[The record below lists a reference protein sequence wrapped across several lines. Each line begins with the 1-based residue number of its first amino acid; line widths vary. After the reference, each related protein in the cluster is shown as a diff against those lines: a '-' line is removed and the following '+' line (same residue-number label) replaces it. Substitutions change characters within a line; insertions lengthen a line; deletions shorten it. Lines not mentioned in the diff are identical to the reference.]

1 MAPVLTLANV
11 GERGKRFLQGP
22 IQRPGAPTHPKPL
35 KHMLLF
41 LNLLHR
47 DKPVTNS
54 ASAPVSPIFKK
65 RSEHARIWLLVGA
78 LVALLIAVV
87 IVFANA
93 YWPYRYRIIKPM
105 LEEVLGGKV
114 TIAHYHRT
122 YFPNPGF
129 MATDITLDR
138 NPTPG
143 VPPLGTIRSIFVQG
157 SWLDLLMLREETRQV
172 DITGLHLIIPAEGS
186 AANKKDFP
194 AGSSSSFIGPDT
206 LIDQLRIHES
216 TLDVTRAEGGIY
228 SFPVRL
234 LTIRDLQKGRT
245 LSYFVNMG
253 NARPRGHIISQGS
266 FGPIDPRNL
275 GATPLSGHFT
285 FENVDLHDIGDIGG
299 TLSSQGN
306 FHGNLA
312 QIQAEASTVT
322 PDFSVG
328 RGQPTPE
335 TTSARCTINGLSGD
349 VLLDAIDVKF
359 GSTAIFMKGGVVGSP
374 KVIDVDIDVS
384 AGRAQDI
391 LRPFL
396 HADSPIAGT
405 VRLKSHA
412 HVDPAGHGVHF
423 LDRLHVEGSFDV
435 PAEHLTNP
443 RTERE
448 LSAFSE
454 RAQKGQP
461 FKAEPVTGSPPGDAA
476 QPDKADVISSLKG
489 IARIEKGSITTRHI
503 EFNIPGS
510 SVDLHGT
517 FNLRDGSVRLV
528 GDLKMQS
535 DVSHAATG
543 FKSILLKPLIPFFKK
558 RKAGAVIPIAVTGKP
573 GSYKVSQDLVGT
585 K

>member
-1 MAPVLTLANV
+1 
-11 GERGKRFLQGP
+11 
-22 IQRPGAPTHPKPL
+22 
-35 KHMLLF
+35 
-41 LNLLHR
+41 
-47 DKPVTNS
+47 VTNS
-54 ASAPVSPIFKK
+54 ASARVSPIFRKM
-65 RSEHARIWLLVGA
+65 SEHARIWLLVGA
-78 LVALLIAVV
+78 LVTLLIAVV
-87 IVFANA
+87 IVFTSA

-129 MATDITLDR
+129 MATYITLDR

-143 VPPLGTIRSIFVQG
+143 VPPLGTVRSILVQG
-157 SWLDLLMLREETRQV
+157 SWLDLLMFREETRQV

-186 AANKKDFP
+186 AANKEDFP
-194 AGSSSSFIGPDT
+194 AGSSSSFSGPDT

-234 LTIRDLQKGRT
+234 LTIRNLQKGRA
-245 LSYFVNMG
+245 LSYFVDMG

-275 GATPLSGHFT
+275 GATQLSGHFT
-285 FENVDLHDIGDIGG
+285 FEDVDLRDIGDIGG

-328 RGQPTPE
+328 RGKPTLE

-349 VLLDAIDVKF
+349 VLLDAIDVKV
-359 GSTAIFMKGGVVGSP
+359 GSTDIFMKGGVVGSP
-374 KVIDVDIDVS
+374 KVIDVDLNVP

-405 VRLKSHA
+405 VRLESHA

-423 LDRLHVEGSFDV
+423 LDRLHVEGYFDV
-435 PAEHLTNP
+435 PAEQLTNP
-443 RTERE
+443 KTERE

-461 FKAEPVTGSPPGDAA
+461 LKAEPVTGSQPREAA
-476 QPDKADVISSLKG
+476 QPDEADVISSLKG
-489 IARIEKGSITTRHI
+489 IARIEKGIITTRHI
-503 EFNIPGS
+503 EFGIPGS

-535 DVSHAATG
+535 DVSHATTG

-558 RKAGAVIPIAVTGKP
+558 RKAGAVIPIAVTGEP
-573 GSYKVSQDLVGT
+573 GSYKVGQNLVGT